1 MNQIHDPERILHP
14 LRRRGPRGSGQ
25 WERVSWDEAL
35 DDIGGRIRRAFRE
48 GRHDEV
54 LYHVG
59 RPGDDSY
66 IERVLHAWGIDGH
79 NSHTNI
85 CSSGARLGYAA
96 WMGFDRPSAD
106 FANAKVIFLISSH
119 LEAGHYFNPHA
130 QRIMEGKQAGAKIIC
145 VDPRLSNTGSHGRLV
160 AAGLA
165 RHRDRCSCWP
175 SPGCCSRPAPG
186 TASSCA
192 DGSTG
197 RRTSPAVHPHRPC
210 NFDQVGPALLEDYA
224 EYTPERAAQL
234 CGIDADAI
242 REIAAVIGANLGRL
256 ATHNWRAAG
265 GRQPGRL
272 ADGPLPVLPQRAHR
286 LGRHRWAAPAPTAGT
301 SSSRCR
307 RATPTRRPGGTS

>member
-1 MNQIHDPERILHP
+1 MSEELRSHPDIADWHDVEGYDPKAWPARETRHYQLVPTTCFNCEANCGLVAWIDKDTGTIAKLEGNPHHPGEPRAQLRQGPGDAQSGERP
-14 LRRRGPRGSGQ
+14 RTDPPSAAAQRTARLRAVGASRRGTKRSTRSAAASVAPS
-25 WERVSWDEAL
+25 V
-35 DDIGGRIRRAFRE
+35 E

-130 QRIMEGKQAGAKIIC
+130 QRIMEGKQAGATVIC
-145 VDPRLSNTGSHGRLV
+145 VDPRLSNTGVAGRLV
-160 AAGLA
+160 AARRG
-165 RHRDRCSCWP
+165 RVPRPRSCWR
-175 SPGCCSRPAPG
+175 SRGCCSRPARG
-186 TASSCA
+186 TASSCG

-197 RRTSPAVHPHRPC
+197 RRISRRCTRI
-210 NFDQVGPALLEDYA
+210 D
-224 EYTPERAAQL
+224 RARSTRSA
-234 CGIDADAI
+234 
-242 REIAAVIGANLGRL
+242 
-256 ATHNWRAAG
+256 
-265 GRQPGRL
+265 
-272 ADGPLPVLPQRAHR
+272 
-286 LGRHRWAAPAPTAGT
+286 
-301 SSSRCR
+301 R
-307 RATPTRRPGGTS
+307 R